1 MGWIEMDIIYRT
13 LLDWLGIGL
22 EVELELELELVFGF
36 GYMIY
41 DITIS
46 GNYQGLRITDPPSH

>member
-1 MGWIEMDIIYRT
+1 MDIIYRI

-22 EVELELELELVFGF
+22 EVEVELELGFGF

-41 DITIS
+41 DITLS
-46 GNYQGLRITDPPSH
+46 RNYQGLRIVELLSH